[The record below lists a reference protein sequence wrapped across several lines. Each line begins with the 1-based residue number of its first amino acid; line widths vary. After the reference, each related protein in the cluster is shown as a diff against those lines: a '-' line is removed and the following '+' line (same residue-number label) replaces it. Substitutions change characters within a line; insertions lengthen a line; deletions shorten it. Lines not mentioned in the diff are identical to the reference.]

1 MCYSTD
7 VYQGGVYAVC
17 LQSVSNCEDTDL
29 KDE

>member
-1 MCYSTD
+1 MYYS
-7 VYQGGVYAVC
+7 VYQDGIYAVC